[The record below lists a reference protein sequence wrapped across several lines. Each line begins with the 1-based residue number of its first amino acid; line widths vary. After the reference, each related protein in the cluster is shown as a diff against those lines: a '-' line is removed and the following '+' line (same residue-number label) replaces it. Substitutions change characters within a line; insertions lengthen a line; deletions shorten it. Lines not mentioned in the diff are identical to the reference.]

1 MLCLVYFFIKILTIL
16 SISYIIY
23 SSFVWKMMKISKL
36 IERLDTIQDE
46 CGDVEVE
53 YAHNDGGII
62 MCGSSE
68 ITEFKIKDNIL
79 ILL

>member
-1 MLCLVYFFIKILTIL
+1 
-16 SISYIIY
+16 
-23 SSFVWKMMKISKL
+23 MKISEL
-36 IERLDTIQDE
+36 IERLNKIQDE

-62 MCGSSE
+62 ICGSSE
-68 ITEFKIKDNIL
+68 ITEFEIKNNIL

>member
-1 MLCLVYFFIKILTIL
+1 M
-16 SISYIIY
+16 
-23 SSFVWKMMKISKL
+23 MMKISEL

-53 YAHNDGGII
+53 YVHNDGGII

-68 ITEFKIKDNIL
+68 ITEIEMKDNIL